1 MDILKLRS
9 FVMVARLGH
18 LTRAAERL
26 FLTQP
31 AVTAHIKAIEQEIG
45 IALFDRAPGK
55 ITLTRSGELLLVE
68 AEHVLSVFEG
78 FSSKAK
84 QIKGEVTGSLLIAT
98 IDDSDFTKLG
108 GLLFGL
114 RNALPLLQIKTRL
127 VLADDVI
134 DGLANGLFDAGFYIG
149 SIDHPDFGVQR
160 LRTITYCTVGPADY
174 AAQLGGAGWREV
186 AELPWIAAPERAHV
200 SRLLRL
206 LFAQQGVLPN
216 EVVECDQLPSMLD
229 LVRSGLGMGLVR
241 EDLALAAAEKG
252 DVAIWPHGRIE
263 SNLSFVY
270 RLSREHDPA
279 IVGMLS
285 VLRDHWQIEGASSAG
300 NLIALRPEKNTPAAT
315 RRAKEASR

>member
-55 ITLTRSGELLLVE
+55 ITLTKSGEILLGE
-68 AEHVLSVFEG
+68 AEHVLAVFEG
-78 FSSKAK
+78 FASKAK
-84 QIKGEVTGSLLIAT
+84 QIKGEVTGNLLIAT

-114 RNALPLLQIKTRL
+114 RNSLPLLQIKTRL

-134 DGLANGLFDAGFYIG
+134 DGVANGLFDAGFHVG
-149 SIDHPDFGVQR
+149 AVDHPDFGVQP
-160 LRTITYCTVGPADY
+160 LRSMTYCTVAPVAY
-174 AAQLGGAGWREV
+174 TAQLAAAGWREV
-186 AELPWIAAPERAHV
+186 AGQPWIVAPERSHIA
-200 SRLLRL
+200 RLLRQ
-206 LFAQQGVLPN
+206 LFARQGVLPN

-229 LVRSGLGMGLVR
+229 LVRSGLGLGLVR
-241 EDLALAAAEKG
+241 EDLALAAAEKEE
-252 DVAIWPHGRIE
+252 VAIWPHGRIE
-263 SNLSFVY
+263 SSLSFVY

-279 IVGMLS
+279 IVGLLS
-285 VLRDHWQIEGASSAG
+285 VLRDHWPVE
-300 NLIALRPEKNTPAAT
+300 RPADTE
-315 RRAKEASR
+315 E

>member
-31 AVTAHIKAIEQEIG
+31 AVTAHIKSIEQEIG
-45 IALFDRAPGK
+45 IALFDRSPGR
-55 ITLTRSGELLLVE
+55 ITLTKSGEVLLDE

-78 FSSKAK
+78 FARRAK
-84 QIKGEVTGSLLIAT
+84 QIKGEVTGSMLIAT
-98 IDDSDFTKLG
+98 IDDSDFIKLG
-108 GLLFGL
+108 GLLYGL
-114 RNALPLLQIKTRL
+114 RASLPLLQIKTRL
-127 VLADDVI
+127 VLADDVVSGI
-134 DGLANGLFDAGFYIG
+134 KSGMFDAGFYIG
-149 SIDHPDFGVQR
+149 SIDHPDFVVQP
-160 LRTITYCTVGPADY
+160 LRSITYCTVGPADY
-174 AAQLGGAGWREV
+174 GGELAKAGWRTV
-186 AELPWIAAPERAHV
+186 AELPWIAGPEHSHV

-206 LFAQQGVLPN
+206 LFTQQNVLPN

-252 DVAIWPHGRIE
+252 EVAIWPHGRIE
-263 SNLSFVY
+263 TNLSFIFSV
-270 RLSREHDPA
+270 SAEHDPA

-285 VLRDHWQIEGASSAG
+285 VLRDHWQIQANGADS
-300 NLIALRPEKNTPAAT
+300 
-315 RRAKEASR
+315 